1 MGHKL
6 DKGIEAD
13 RRADDAP
20 SRRKSKGKDALVPQ
34 RRVSIHDAG
43 EKGPAQ
49 TGERGR
55 YLWVGE
61 NGLLGAELTCCVSR
75 STPTRGAHESTS
87 QRREKTCLVF
97 MHMHIRAS
105 MPLLPF

>member
-20 SRRKSKGKDALVPQ
+20 SRRKSKGNDALLPQ

-43 EKGPAQ
+43 EKRASPDR
-49 TGERGR
+49 GER
-55 YLWVGE
+55 
-61 NGLLGAELTCCVSR
+61 T
-75 STPTRGAHESTS
+75 
-87 QRREKTCLVF
+87 VF
-97 MHMHIRAS
+97 MGG
-105 MPLLPF
+105 